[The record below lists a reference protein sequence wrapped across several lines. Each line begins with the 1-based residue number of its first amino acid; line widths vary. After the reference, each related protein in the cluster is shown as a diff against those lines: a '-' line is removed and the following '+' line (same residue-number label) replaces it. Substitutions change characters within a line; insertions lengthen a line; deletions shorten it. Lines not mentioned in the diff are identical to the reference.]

1 MYPVR
6 KTRKMPANKGH
17 KWPAIF
23 LTPQNYSEIAR
34 SATRTDNLGGRPSLI
49 EVSTSQLMDMSSLF
63 PNIFSLITNLD
74 YPVNFPVSRE
84 FAPISGENQ
93 FVAYLNTTN

>member
-1 MYPVR
+1 MPVV
-6 KTRKMPANKGH
+6 KGQ

-23 LTPQNYSEIAR
+23 LTPQNYSENAQ
-34 SATRTDNLGGRPSLI
+34 SATRTDNPGGTPSLI

-74 YPVNFPVSRE
+74 YPVNFEARNGQTPR
-84 FAPISGENQ
+84 ITCNDRGIHT
-93 FVAYLNTTN
+93 YG

>member
-1 MYPVR
+1 MPVV
-6 KTRKMPANKGH
+6 KGQ

-34 SATRTDNLGGRPSLI
+34 SATRTEDLPQMPSLI

-74 YPVNFPVSRE
+74 YPVNFEARNGQTPR
-84 FAPISGENQ
+84 ITCNDRGIHT
-93 FVAYLNTTN
+93 YG

>member
-6 KTRKMPANKGH
+6 KTRKIPVVKGQ

-34 SATRTDNLGGRPSLI
+34 SATRTDNLGDTPLQI
-49 EVSTSQLMDMSSLF
+49 AFSTSQLMDLSSLF
-63 PNIFSLITNLD
+63 PKIFSLITDLE
-74 YPVNFPVSRE
+74 YPVNFEARNGQTLIMDSADRG
-84 FAPISGENQ
+84 IHTYG
-93 FVAYLNTTN
+93 